1 VAETPDQ
8 NLDDLGAQRVAPN
21 PVFIEIK
28 SVPLRSSARD
38 MRLRDG
44 DVIVAVDGV
53 ACHLDIA
60 EFEDLLLDALDDET
74 SVFVTIGRDKMFFEI
89 FLTGPLGL
97 TLDYTDAQ
105 RAADIAE
112 RFADHSVGPKEQY
125 QTYEALRDVHRHVTI
140 YSTDYSGLATICP
153 PLWLIQHR
161 ALEPLAAV
169 IAAYAAAAAV
179 HWVLFF
185 ITVFLIG
192 AYFHKIQFRLIRN
205 YNIFTEH
212 FYWVVCAARSVA
224 EAQKICR
231 EIDPKCVFSFS
242 YVGPPEDNEVED
254 KKATRRAARAARVAQ
269 KAA

>member
-1 VAETPDQ
+1 
-8 NLDDLGAQRVAPN
+8 
-21 PVFIEIK
+21 
-28 SVPLRSSARD
+28 
-38 MRLRDG
+38 M
-44 DVIVAVDGV
+44 
-53 ACHLDIA
+53 
-60 EFEDLLLDALDDET
+60 
-74 SVFVTIGRDKMFFEI
+74 
-89 FLTGPLGL
+89 
-97 TLDYTDAQ
+97 
-105 RAADIAE
+105 
-112 RFADHSVGPKEQY
+112 
-125 QTYEALRDVHRHVTI
+125 
-140 YSTDYSGLATICP
+140 
-153 PLWLIQHR
+153 
-161 ALEPLAAV
+161 

-254 KKATRRAARAARVAQ
+254 KKSRAARRACGAEGGLDSQHSVKGILVITLLISMGCLFRLLENPSALQ
-269 KAA
+269 SF